1 MQQQNEVNND
11 VKIILVTGGIISG
24 VEKGIISSSLGVL
37 MKASGYRV
45 SATKIDSYINVD
57 AGTFS
62 PLEHGE
68 VYVLDDGSEVDLDLG
83 NYEHFLN
90 IRLRCDNNIT
100 TGKIYRHVI
109 ENERRGDYL
118 GKTVQTVPHIT
129 DAISKWIERVA
140 QIPVDGSQ
148 DKPHVCI
155 VELGGTIGD
164 IEAGLTPD
172 LIICRSENKLTDNL
186 KNKICQFGL
195 IDSKQIIG
203 VYDCKNIYHVPSLL
217 QKHGII
223 ELIKK
228 RLCLDSSNKLAKTV
242 GVTNMF
248 QWFKFANIVDTFTET
263 INIVLVG
270 KYVQI
275 EDAYALINKALKHAA
290 THAKRNVK
298 INYIQ
303 SQDLE
308 IETEEKIKKS
318 GFGKRRVEGKIL
330 ACQYARENKVPFLSV
345 CLGMQCAA
353 VEFARNVFGF

>member
-1 MQQQNEVNND
+1 MSNN
-11 VKIILVTGGIISG
+11 GGIIR
-24 VEKGIISSSLGVL
+24 
-37 MKASGYRV
+37 A
-45 SATKIDSYINVD
+45 
-57 AGTFS
+57 
-62 PLEHGE
+62 
-68 VYVLDDGSEVDLDLG
+68 
-83 NYEHFLN
+83 
-90 IRLRCDNNIT
+90 
-100 TGKIYRHVI
+100 
-109 ENERRGDYL
+109 
-118 GKTVQTVPHIT
+118 
-129 DAISKWIERVA
+129 
-140 QIPVDGSQ
+140 
-148 DKPHVCI
+148 
-155 VELGGTIGD
+155 
-164 IEAGLTPD
+164 AGLTPD

-203 VYDCKNIYHVPSLL
+203 VYDCKNIIHVPSLL

-223 ELIKK
+223 ELIEK
-228 RLCLDSSNKLAKTV
+228 RLCLDSSNKLAITA

-275 EDAYALINKALKHAA
+275 EDAYASINKALKHAA

-330 ACQYARENKVPFLSV
+330 ACQYARENKVPFLKRHRHRYEVKPTIVSKLSEAGLLFV
-345 CLGMQCAA
+345 GIGVDNSSNTYINKKKTLSANNLIKMTTSSHSESLLQTINEICSISSA
-353 VEFARNVFGF
+353 